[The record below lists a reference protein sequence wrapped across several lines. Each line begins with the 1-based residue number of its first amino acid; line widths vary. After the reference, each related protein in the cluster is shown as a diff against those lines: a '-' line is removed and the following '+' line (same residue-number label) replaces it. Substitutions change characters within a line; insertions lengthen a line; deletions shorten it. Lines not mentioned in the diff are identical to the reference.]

1 MKLVGSCTK
10 KRKIYETCCET
21 LASLLV
27 ASVMLLNQIY
37 VGCWKKKLASTG
49 GYVFV
54 KYVTENFFFSQYNG
68 GNGLPRSVALNSQ
81 AS

>member
-54 KYVTENFFFSQYNG
+54 KYVTENFFFF
-68 GNGLPRSVALNSQ
+68 PV
-81 AS
+81 